1 VSAAIFLA
9 FWLGKR
15 QSRKAAA
22 NVEEAK
28 PDPEEIVPGGII
40 EKGDDDSSN
49 NSERSETL
57 GSSAHGRPY
66 EIGATSPTPLGR
78 AVPVIAS
85 VELADDNAAA
95 EQRPIT
101 ATQHTRTH
109 ANAEREAQLVAAFD
123 SMRHELA
130 VARNRRSG
138 IAGGVVELGDGR
150 RSLIPAPAPRAE
162 LVDLDGMI
170 GPRMAS
176 RIVDVDVGVP
186 VELMGNERFEKG

>member
-28 PDPEEIVPGGII
+28 PGPEEIVPGVII
-40 EKGDDDSSN
+40 EKGDDGSGN
-49 NSERSETL
+49 NSGRSETL

-66 EIGATSPTPLGR
+66 EMGPTSPTPLGK
-78 AVPVIAS
+78 AVPMIAS
-85 VELADDNAAA
+85 AELADDNAAA
-95 EQRPIT
+95 EQRPIA
-101 ATQHTRTH
+101 ATQRTRTH

-138 IAGGVVELGDGR
+138 IASGVVELGDGR
-150 RSLIPAPAPRAE
+150 RSPIPAPAPRAE
-162 LVDLDGMI
+162 FVDLDGMI

-176 RIVDVDVGVP
+176 RIVDMDAGVP
-186 VELMGNERFEKG
+186 VELLGNERFEKG